1 MPKVV
6 FTRPDYEIVT
16 HYLFVWSQKLVSEA
30 KKNKWTVTDLRKSQA
45 TIAKFTAAVGK
56 TSPALILLHGHGNY
70 SSISGHNGK
79 VIIQAGQNENIL
91 KNAVTYAFSCQTAKE
106 LGTAAVEAGAK
117 SYIGYN
123 EDFIFFQTEGM
134 EKSPASDKRAAKF
147 MEPALEVSSSLLQK
161 KSAKKAW
168 RNSQKAFKKNI
179 DALISSNS
187 KEVYLV
193 RYLLWDKNHQVCLI
207 KNSKTA
213 AIDT

>member
-91 KNAVTYAFSCQTAKE
+91 KNAVIIKPHHSDTVGPGATVVISKNGDEKIKYQIVGSE
-106 LGTAAVEAGAK
+106 EVDMSAGRI
-117 SYIGYN
+117 S
-123 EDFIFFQTEGM
+123 
-134 EKSPASDKRAAKF
+134 
-147 MEPALEVSSSLLQK
+147 
-161 KSAKKAW
+161 
-168 RNSQKAFKKNI
+168 
-179 DALISSNS
+179 ISSPIGKAMFGKKKGDEFQVELPNGNTINY
-187 KEVYLV
+187 KVVEVE
-193 RYLLWDKNHQVCLI
+193 
-207 KNSKTA
+207 
-213 AIDT
+213 